1 VGFSTVLR
9 NPNSALEILDLSDN
23 RINNHVMTSFADALA
38 NNNLLRELNLD
49 LMNVSYDGYAAFNN
63 TLCNESR
70 ILSTYNS
77 NHSLEKLQYTDQAL
91 PDNLKSLLKIN
102 RENSNSQAARI
113 KIIKTHFSGSDIN
126 TQMFTCMELNV
137 LLNATA
143 WMGRDGGSDVNGDLL
158 FAFLRSMP
166 LLCNTKSKSK

>member
-1 VGFSTVLR
+1 
-9 NPNSALEILDLSDN
+9 
-23 RINNHVMTSFADALA
+23 
-38 NNNLLRELNLD
+38 
-49 LMNVSYDGYAAFNN
+49 
-63 TLCNESR
+63 LCNESR

-126 TQMFTCMELNV
+126 TQMFTRMQLNV

-158 FAFLRSMP
+158 FAFLRSMT
-166 LLCNTKSKSK
+166 LLCDTKSKSK